1 MPRLHDRDF
10 SFTLNDVEVRVEINN
25 AILTFELK
33 KRFLRGNLD
42 NEFSLSTSVTIF
54 AMVIL

>member
-10 SFTLNDVEVRVEINN
+10 SFTLNDVGVRVEINN
-25 AILTFELK
+25 AILTFKLN